1 MISLFPPSGLT
12 STFVIFSN
20 NFSYGGPFGKGDY
33 LGCYLDLDNL
43 EIYYTKNGQDLG
55 LAFSISRHQQTQT
68 FFPAVVL
75 KVYYKKKLCFCVKLC
90 QKMKKSP
97 C

>member
-1 MISLFPPSGLT
+1 MKTASTGSKITRLNILLFPY
-12 STFVIFSN
+12 
-20 NFSYGGPFGKGDY
+20 SYGGPFGKGDY

-55 LAFSISRHQQTQT
+55 LAFSISRQQQNQT

-75 KVYYKKKLCFCVKLC
+75 KVL
-90 QKMKKSP
+90 
-97 C
+97 